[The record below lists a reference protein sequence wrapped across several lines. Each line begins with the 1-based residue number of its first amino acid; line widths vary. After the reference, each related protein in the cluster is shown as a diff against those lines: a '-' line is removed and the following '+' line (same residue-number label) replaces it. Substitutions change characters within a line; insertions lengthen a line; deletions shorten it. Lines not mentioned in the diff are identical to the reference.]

1 MINLVDSSAWLAYLA
16 GEKNRAHFRKPIKD
30 FLHLIVPTIV
40 IYEVFKK
47 MLAEQG
53 LDAAF
58 EASAHMQRARV
69 TRLDEYMASLAAR
82 ISHEKKL
89 GMADS
94 IILATARTYDATLW
108 TQDADFKGMQG
119 VKYFPKRVRN

>member
-16 GEKNRAHFRKPIKD
+16 GEGNRKHFRAPIKD
-30 FLHLIVPTIV
+30 FFHLIVPTIV

-47 MLAEQG
+47 MLAAWNPESA
-53 LDAAF
+53 L

-69 TRLDEYMASLAAR
+69 MSLTADLAILAAK
-82 ISHEKKL
+82 ISREEKL

-94 IILATARTYDATLW
+94 IILATARTYGATLW
-108 TQDADFKGMQG
+108 TQDADFKGMEG
-119 VKYFPKRVRN
+119 VKYFKK